1 MANYLI
7 IEDDKVQRENLVKI
21 IKEIKVNCNIFES
34 DNMDDSLKIADLNKI
49 DIVFIDIHLKK
60 SNGIEFAKKFRKI
73 QGYELTWII
82 FITTHKDYM
91 MQAFKQIHCYDY
103 ILKPI
108 KKETIE
114 SIITTLNGSKNF
126 NDNHEKDYVVFNKKD
141 MIIKICVEDIIFIE
155 VNVRICTVHAKTGVY
170 LVNRISLKSILN
182 KINKDYIIKTHRSYA
197 VNAYEV
203 DKIIRAYR
211 GCWQLSFKGYNQQ
224 ALLTD
229 AYKEKLM
236 EKMGVN

>member
-7 IEDDKVQRENLVKI
+7 IEDDIIQRENLVKI
-21 IKEIKVNCNIFES
+21 IKEININCNIFES
-34 DNMDDSLKIADLNKI
+34 DNKNDSLKIASLNKI
-49 DIVFIDIHLKK
+49 DVVFIDIHLKK
-60 SNGIEFAKKFRKI
+60 SNGIEFAKEFRKMH
-73 QGYELTWII
+73 GYKLTWII

-91 MQAFKQIHCYDY
+91 MQAFKQVHCYDY

-114 SIITTLNGSKNF
+114 SIIKTLNSSSSLN
-126 NDNHEKDYVVFNKKD
+126 NSYEKEYVVFNKKD

-155 VNVRICTVHAKTGVY
+155 VNVRTCTVHAKTGIY
-170 LVNRISLKSILN
+170 FVNRISLKSILN

-203 DKIIRAYR
+203 DKISRAYR
-211 GCWQLSFKGYNQQ
+211 GCWQISFKGYNQQ